1 MIKYL
6 ASVALIISSTTILFA
21 GPRST
26 PNQTVVGSTEAATN
40 GAVTNAVAITT
51 TLSERIDLALNI
63 SPNTAGVVLS
73 SLSTIL
79 NVNGNAVEVSQN
91 ATGARFIEG
100 QPLVV
105 NGIPNL
111 GLLMRLGYN

>member
-6 ASVALIISSTTILFA
+6 AFVALIISSTTILFA
-21 GPRST
+21 GPKST
-26 PNQTVVGSTEAATN
+26 PNATVVGSTAAATSISV
-40 GAVTNAVAITT
+40 ANAVAIANS
-51 TLSERIDLALNI
+51 LSSRIDLALNI
-63 SPNTAGVVLS
+63 SPNTPSIVLS

-79 NVNGNAVEVSQN
+79 NVNGNAVEVSLD